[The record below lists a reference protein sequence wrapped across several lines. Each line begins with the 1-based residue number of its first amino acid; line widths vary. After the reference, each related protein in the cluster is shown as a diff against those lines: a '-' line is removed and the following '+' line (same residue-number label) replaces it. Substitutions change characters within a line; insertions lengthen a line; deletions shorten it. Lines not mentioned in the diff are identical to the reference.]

1 MGKLE
6 GTIKGEI
13 VRLAKREVRKIS
25 VPLAKDVWLLKSTL
39 WKLRKTVSALERF
52 TARQASELKKS
63 RIPLE
68 AAAEEVKGS
77 RFSPRL
83 IRSLRKRLGI
93 SQKELGILAGVTV
106 GAIHQWE
113 SGIFVPRAQKK
124 SVLVALR
131 KLGRREVRDLLGE
144 KSTEMAEK
152 KVSKPRRKRTKR
164 ASRK

>member
-6 GTIKGEI
+6 GIIKDEI
-13 VRLAKREVRKIS
+13 VRLAKREVRKIT
-25 VPLAKDVWLLKSTL
+25 VPVAKDVWLLKTTL
-39 WKLRKTVSALERF
+39 WKLRRTVSSLERF
-52 TARQASELKKS
+52 TAHQASELKKS

-68 AAAEEVKGS
+68 ATSEEVKAS

-93 SQKELGILAGVTV
+93 SQKELSILAGVTV

-131 KLGRREVRDLLGE
+131 KLGRRRVRELLAE
-144 KSTEMAEK
+144 KTTEMAEK
-152 KVSKPRRKRTKR
+152 KVPTPRRRRAKRRSK
-164 ASRK
+164 K